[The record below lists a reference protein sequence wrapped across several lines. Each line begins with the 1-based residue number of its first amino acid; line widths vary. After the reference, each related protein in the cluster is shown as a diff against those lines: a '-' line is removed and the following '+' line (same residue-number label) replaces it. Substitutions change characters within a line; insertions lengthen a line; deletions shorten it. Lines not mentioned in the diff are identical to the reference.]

1 MRIHHIGELRGQV
14 LLFGGPYSNLPA
26 TQALLARGQGMAK
39 LCTGDVV
46 AYGADPMGC
55 IAALRAADVP
65 VVAGNCE
72 RQLAARA
79 QDCGCGFDAGSVCGI
94 AARGWFAH
102 ADAQVTAAA
111 RAWMDGL
118 PDILTFDH
126 SGRRFAAIHGGVS
139 AINRFLWSCSPEAD
153 FRAELALL
161 RAATGPVDAVIAG
174 HSGIAFRRAVDGTEW
189 INAGVIGMPP
199 HDGRPQTEYAV
210 LSGGAVEFHRLDYD
224 HFAAARAMEKA
235 GLTQGYETA
244 LITGYWPS
252 QDILPDQLRLS
263 PRANG

>member
-1 MRIHHIGELRGQV
+1 MRIQELGELRGQV
-14 LLFGGPYSNLPA
+14 LLFGGPYSNLQA
-26 TQALLARGQGMAK
+26 TQALLARGQGMRMV
-39 LCTGDVV
+39 CTGDVV

-55 IAALRAADVP
+55 VDALRTAGVA

-79 QDCGCGFDAGSVCGI
+79 LDCGCGFDTGTTCDI

-102 ADAQVTAAA
+102 ADAAVTEDA
-111 RAWMDGL
+111 RDWMAGL
-118 PDILTFDH
+118 PDIITFGQA
-126 SGRRFAAIHGGVS
+126 GRRFAVIHGGISAVS
-139 AINRFLWSCSPEAD
+139 RFLWSCSPDAD
-153 FRAELALL
+153 LRAELALL
-161 RAATGPVDAVIAG
+161 QDATGPVDAVIAG
-174 HSGIAFRRAVDGTEW
+174 HSGIAFERRVDGIDW

-210 LSGGAVEFHRLDYD
+210 LSEGLAEFHRLEYD

-235 GLTQGYETA
+235 GLAQGYETA
-244 LITGYWPS
+244 LLTGYWPS

-263 PRANG
+263 PRASG